1 MPLKYKFKTKDEIPA
16 EHLPHYAERDGAW
29 VLDVDGAVEKSKL
42 DEFRNTN
49 VSLIKERDDL
59 KKRYEGIDPDAV
71 KALADEK
78 RQLEEAQQLKA
89 GEVEKVVENRIKGV
103 KADLEK
109 QIATLSGERD
119 ALKGRLTSIQIDQ
132 GVLTVATKRGLRP
145 TAIPDITARARS
157 IFRLVNGVPTAF
169 EPDGKALRYGKDG
182 LTPMT
187 LDEWVDAQV
196 SEAPHLF
203 ESNAG
208 GGAAGN
214 GSGGVGGS
222 KASVKNPFRKESW
235 NLTEQM
241 KLQKSDPQL
250 AARLKAAA

>member
-1 MPLKYKFKTKDEIPA
+1 MALKFKFKTKDEIPA

-78 RQLEEAQQLKA
+78 RQLEEEKLLNGSPHPSPLRSAEREKID
-89 GEVEKVVENRIKGV
+89 KVVENRIKGV

-109 QIATLSGERD
+109 QIASLSGERD
-119 ALKGRLTSIQIDQ
+119 ALTDRFTSIQIDQ

-169 EPDGKALRYGKDG
+169 EADGKALRYGKDG

-187 LDEWVDAQV
+187 LEEWVDAQV
-196 SEAPHLF
+196 SEAPLIDDL
-203 ESNAG
+203 SATG
-208 GGAAGN
+208 RV
-214 GSGGVGGS
+214 SG
-222 KASVKNPFRKESW
+222 
-235 NLTEQM
+235 
-241 KLQKSDPQL
+241 
-250 AARLKAAA
+250 